1 MNLTQPL
8 QIQRRRQIQ
17 RQRQQRPPEKKK
29 QAAATDAKA
38 TAKAPR
44 RSWQLQIQV
53 QLLTAGAA
61 DILASWGAALR
72 TGPASRDRFEGPR
85 PFSRTRPRYPA

>member
-53 QLLTAGAA
+53 QLLRAGAA

-72 TGPASRDRFEGPR
+72 TGTAGSQDESRCSAIHKQR
-85 PFSRTRPRYPA
+85 PYRA